1 MYFLSGNDKM
11 SRLIR
16 EKNWDDCV
24 LGEPK
29 DWPQELKT
37 ACSIMLNSRFPM
49 IIWWG
54 PDLLFLYNE
63 AYISTLGIKHPDVLG
78 KPSKEVWSEIWDEIG
93 PLLTGVQKTG
103 IATWSENERLIL
115 ERSGY
120 PEETFHTFSYSP
132 IYDEKG
138 SVVGVFTAVQETT
151 TSVLTERQLSILK
164 DFSQVIAETK
174 TPEEMFRSAINVI
187 KDNPQD
193 FPFAILYKQEGTI
206 IRYELATHELSAIQL
221 ADISGS
227 ANEGKDH
234 KETEIQQI
242 PHLVALKIAAAI
254 GKLSSAI
261 VRLNFASPGS
271 NDKFIAII
279 GLNPNRKLD
288 ELYFNLFEQMADL
301 IKINLI
307 KINEFADE
315 RKRAEALAEIDRS
328 KTTFFT
334 NISHEFRTPL
344 TLILGQSEELLNS
357 NVNDQEK
364 TKGTLSSIHR
374 NSMRLLKLVNT
385 LLDFSRIEARRTTV
399 HYSPVQ
405 LCLFTRELSS
415 SFRSIIEN
423 AGLKYEVNCI
433 DLNEEVYVD
442 PEMWEK
448 IVLNLLSNAF
458 KYTLKGT
465 ISVNISKDE
474 QYAVLKVKDTGV
486 GIEESEQSN
495 IFKRFYK
502 NAHSQGR
509 SFEGTGIG
517 LSLVH
522 ELVTIMHGTIAVESY
537 IGRGTTFTVRMPLG
551 TEHVPKKQLQA
562 SKSRYSDISQLY
574 LKEAISLAGNETTTE
589 EQSDLQTEGTILIVD
604 DNADMRAYITS
615 LLSPYYQIFTAVN
628 GMEALQKIVKNP
640 PELIISDVMMPAIN
654 GIELL
659 NQVKTNPATASIP
672 FILLTARAGE
682 ESLIEGYEL
691 GADDYLIKPFSAQ
704 ELIARIKAQFK
715 LARYRSHIFEQQR
728 NLFTQAPIAIAI
740 VKGEDHRFELM
751 NERMQEMFRKK
762 EAEALHKPA
771 FEVFPEAISQGFLE
785 YMNKAYSRGERI
797 ILDEVPLLQNQ
808 NGKQILFYLKI
819 IYEPLREEDGK
830 ISGLMAMADD
840 ITEVVLARKKIE
852 DSEKH
857 YRELISESPMA
868 IAILEGPEMEVEFAN
883 KTILKIWNKHN
894 KEKFFPILTQ
904 LFRKNFSKEL
914 NYVYTSGNHY
924 YGHEI
929 KLKLKTDDGIKDVYY
944 NLVFQPHRD
953 LDENIT
959 GVVVLAN
966 EVTPEALIKE
976 NIIKSEKELQQLSNA
991 MPQLVWIANQ
1001 QGEIYYYNNRI
1012 EEYYKT
1018 PIPDGSKW
1026 EAIIHPEDL
1035 DETRQKWKDARN
1047 NKRPYETEHRL
1058 KMSDESYKWHLTR
1071 AFPHLNENGDV
1082 IKWFGTATNI
1092 DDLKRSEVKLKEA
1105 ERKLKKAA
1113 VGLEKR
1119 IEERTAE
1126 LSQSNIMLKRIN
1138 YELEQFAFITSH
1150 DLQEPLRKIRVFSNL
1165 ILDDDDLS
1173 EQNKAYLQKIDTSAN
1188 RMSDLIKA
1196 LLTYSKLERPE
1207 ENFKLVNLNQVLS
1220 TTIDTLEVYIQE
1232 KKAIITVDNIS
1243 PIIADPVQ
1251 MQQLF
1256 TNIIENALKFSS
1268 APAIINIKAAIL
1280 SNKDLGIENEN
1291 FQYPRYLKL
1300 DFEDSGI
1307 GFEQKFVPLVF
1318 TIFQRLNPMEYKGT
1332 GIGLAICKKIVDN
1345 HHGYIK
1351 IKSALNK
1358 GTVISVFLPAVT
1370 PGSKGES

>member
-16 EKNWDDCV
+16 EKNWGDSV

-29 DWPQELKT
+29 NWPQQLKT

-54 PDLLFLYNE
+54 KDLLFLYND
-63 AYISTLGIKHPDVLG
+63 AYISTLGIKHPEVLG
-78 KPSKEVWSEIWDEIG
+78 KPGKEVWSEIWDNIG
-93 PLLTGVQKTG
+93 PLLTGVQKNG

-138 SVVGVFTAVQETT
+138 LVVGVFTAVSETT
-151 TSVLTERQLSILK
+151 NSVLTARQLSILK
-164 DFSQVIAETK
+164 DFSQEIAETN
-174 TPEEMFRSAINVI
+174 TPEELFKSAIDVI
-187 KDNPQD
+187 KANPHD
-193 FPFAILYKQEGTI
+193 FPFAIVYKQEEDTINYEFGTHDFSHI
-206 IRYELATHELSAIQL
+206 QFVEVSLSH
-221 ADISGS
+221 
-227 ANEGKDH
+227 NHRTEH
-234 KETEIQQI
+234 KEIEVQ
-242 PHLVALKIAAAI
+242 HLQESVIEKITSI
-254 GKLSSAI
+254 VDGQLSPSI
-261 VRLNFASPGS
+261 LRLT
-271 NDKFIAII
+271 FINTGFNNKIIMII
-279 GLNPNRKLD
+279 GLNPYRSLD

-307 KINEFADE
+307 KINEITDE

-344 TLILGQSEELLNS
+344 TLILGQSEELLIS
-357 NVNDQEK
+357 NDNDPEK

-405 LCLFTRELSS
+405 LCLFTKELSS

-458 KYTLKGT
+458 KYTLKGS
-465 ISVNISKDE
+465 ISVNISRED
-474 QYAVLKVKDTGV
+474 QQAVLEVKDTGV
-486 GIEESEQSN
+486 GIGESELAN

-502 NAHSQGR
+502 NTHSQGR

-522 ELVTIMHGTIAVESY
+522 ELVTIMHGTITVESQL
-537 IGRGTTFTVRMPLG
+537 GKGSAFTVKIPLG
-551 TEHVPKKQLQA
+551 TEHIPKKQLQA
-562 SKSRYSDISQLY
+562 SKGRYADISQMY
-574 LKEAISLAGNETTTE
+574 LKEAISLSGNEKTAE
-589 EQSDLQTEGTILIVD
+589 KESDKQTEGTILIVE

-628 GMEALQKIVKNP
+628 GMDAFEKTTKNP
-640 PELIISDVMMPAIN
+640 PDLILSDVMMPVMN

-659 NQVKTNPATASIP
+659 NKVKTNPATASIP

-682 ESLIEGYEL
+682 ESKIEGYEL

-704 ELIARIKAQFK
+704 ELIARIKAQLR
-715 LARYRSHIFEQQR
+715 LARYRAHIFEQQR
-728 NLFTQAPIAIAI
+728 NLFIQAPIAIAI
-740 VKGEDHRFELM
+740 VKGKDHCFELM
-751 NERMQEMFRKK
+751 NERMQEMFQKK
-762 EAEALHKPA
+762 ETDVLYKPA
-771 FEVFPEAISQGFLE
+771 FEIFPEAVSQGFME

-797 ILDEVPLLQNQ
+797 ILNEVPLLQDQ
-808 NGKQILFYLKI
+808 NGKQVLFYLKI
-819 IYEPLREEDGK
+819 IYEPIREEDGK

-840 ITEVVLARKKIE
+840 ITEVVLARKRIE

-883 KTILKIWNKHN
+883 KTILKTWNKHN

-904 LFRKNFSKEL
+904 LFRKNFSREL
-914 NYVYTSGNHY
+914 SYVYTSGNHY

-929 KLKLKTDDGIKDVYY
+929 KLKLKTENGIRDVYY

-959 GVVVLAN
+959 GVVILAN

-1018 PIPDGSKW
+1018 QISDGSKW

-1035 DETRQKWKDARN
+1035 DETRQKWKDARI
-1047 NKRPYETEHRL
+1047 NKSPYETEHRL

-1071 AFPHLNENGDV
+1071 AFPHLNENGEV

-1092 DDLKRSEVKLKEA
+1092 DALKRSEVKLKEA

-1113 VGLEKR
+1113 KELEKR

-1165 ILDDDDLS
+1165 IMDDEELS

-1188 RMSDLIKA
+1188 RMSELIKA
-1196 LLTYSKLERPE
+1196 LLIYSKLERPH
-1207 ENFKLVNLNQVLS
+1207 ENFTKVDLNKVLS
-1220 TTIDTLEVYIQE
+1220 TTLENLEVHIQE
-1232 KKAIITVDNIS
+1232 KKAIIESDNI
-1243 PIIADPVQ
+1243 PQIKADPVQ

-1256 TNIIENALKFSS
+1256 TNLIENALKFSN
-1268 APAIINIKAAIL
+1268 PPTVIKVKAAIVGPQSLAVENVNLL
-1280 SNKDLGIENEN
+1280 SSH
-1291 FQYPRYLKL
+1291 YLQL
-1300 DFEDSGI
+1300 DFEDNGI
-1307 GFEQKFVPLVF
+1307 GFDQKFVPLIF
-1318 TIFQRLNPMEYKGT
+1318 TIFQRLHPSEYKGT

-1351 IKSALNK
+1351 VKSTINK
-1358 GTVISVFLPAVT
+1358 GTVISVFLPVVT
-1370 PGSKGES
+1370 PGD